1 MESFLM
7 EVLTAVVKGAY
18 FLLQCSP
25 VLGLVVIQRQLLK
38 KEKKAWDLFLP
49 VMFGV
54 LAAGA
59 TLFFMKDFSKS
70 SDPNLIGFVSLFG
83 VYLVFFNIPTMALVL
98 TNVWVKRQRK
108 IRREQIQMSV
118 KEL

>member
-7 EVLTAVVKGAY
+7 EVLTAVVKGAF

-25 VLGLVVIQRQLLK
+25 VLGLVIIQRQLLK
-38 KEKKAWDLFLP
+38 KEKRVWDLFLP
-49 VMFGV
+49 VLFGI
-54 LAAGA
+54 LAVGA
-59 TLFFMKDFSKS
+59 TLFFMKDFFKS
-70 SDPNLIGFVSLFG
+70 SQPTLIGFVVLLG
-83 VYLVFFNIPTMALVL
+83 LYLVLFNIPTMALVL